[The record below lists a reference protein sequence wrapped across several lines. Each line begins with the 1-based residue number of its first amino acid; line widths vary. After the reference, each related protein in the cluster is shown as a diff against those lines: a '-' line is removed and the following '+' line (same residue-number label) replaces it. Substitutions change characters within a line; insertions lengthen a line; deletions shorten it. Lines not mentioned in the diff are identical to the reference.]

1 MDFLFA
7 VQVSVYEWHTFHF
20 HGIQQFI
27 YHIINNGNGFFWFFI
42 GHNMVIRFAF
52 FKSKEGSMIQTYYKT
67 ELFAVWLK
75 VFIY

>member
-1 MDFLFA
+1 
-7 VQVSVYEWHTFHF
+7 
-20 HGIQQFI
+20 
-27 YHIINNGNGFFWFFI
+27 
-42 GHNMVIRFAF
+42 MVIRFAF